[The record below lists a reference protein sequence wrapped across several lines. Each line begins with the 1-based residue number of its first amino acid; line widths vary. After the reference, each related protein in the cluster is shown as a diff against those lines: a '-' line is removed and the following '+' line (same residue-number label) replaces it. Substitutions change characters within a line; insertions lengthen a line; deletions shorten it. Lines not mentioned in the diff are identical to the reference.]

1 MNSKDKE
8 TRAIDP
14 AQQLELLKLQCNNL
28 APNLYRVYALYLQE
42 LRSILLNAAR
52 TSVISLITERSSNS
66 FENLSR
72 DAFKT
77 CPNSIDDLVTRCS
90 SLLTIE
96 HVIALG
102 KQLEETQKK
111 LEIAIVG
118 LKALISNNCDTLK
131 IAEKTLQEIEQQD
144 K

>member
-1 MNSKDKE
+1 MSDE
-8 TRAIDP
+8 F
-14 AQQLELLKLQCNNL
+14 
-28 APNLYRVYALYLQE
+28 
-42 LRSILLNAAR
+42 LNINH
-52 TSVISLITERSSNS
+52 S
-66 FENLSR
+66 
-72 DAFKT
+72 
-77 CPNSIDDLVTRCS
+77 
-90 SLLTIE
+90 
-96 HVIALG
+96 LG